1 MCRRQ
6 FIDFTGVTCTN
17 CRWLLSNVFAKKSV
31 EDIKSNFVL
40 VSLYTDSGDDYLQ
53 KRNYQINRFK
63 TAALPYYVILDKNDL
78 VIGEFPGMT
87 RDVDEFKR
95 FLQEGL
101 N

>member
-1 MCRRQ
+1 MSQ
-6 FIDFTGVTCTN
+6 Y
-17 CRWLLSNVFAKKSV
+17 
-31 EDIKSNFVL
+31 VL
-40 VSLYTDSGDDYLQ
+40 VGLYTDSGEGYLE
-53 KRNYQINRFK
+53 KRAYQINRFE

-87 RDVDEFKR
+87 RDVEEFKR